1 MNEQLQEF
9 LHYLQYERQ
18 VSPHTLL
25 AYRADLEA
33 FLHYAGQ
40 EGVPSYET
48 VDVLLVR
55 GFVRHLLQQGLSRR
69 SVARKT
75 SALRSLYRFLLRN
88 GMVSQSPLA
97 AVDPQ
102 PFRRRLPELLSIAD
116 LKDLTTFQLDAPHWK
131 EVRDIALFHVLY
143 ATGMRV
149 SELTSLTLH
158 DYEPIYGRAKV
169 HGKRNKERFV
179 LLYQAAIDAVQR
191 YLNEVRPLLLA
202 ASSSQES
209 HDILFLNQRGEP
221 LTSRG
226 VEWIVQQRGRTLHPP
241 KDIYPHMIRHSFA
254 THLLE
259 AGADLRSIQSL
270 LGHESLA
277 ATQVY
282 TQVSRTQLRAV
293 HQATHP
299 RAKKQE

>member
-1 MNEQLQEF
+1 
-9 LHYLQYERQ
+9 
-18 VSPHTLL
+18 
-25 AYRADLEA
+25 
-33 FLHYAGQ
+33 
-40 EGVPSYET
+40 
-48 VDVLLVR
+48 
-55 GFVRHLLQQGLSRR
+55 LLQQGLSRR

-75 SALRSLYRFLLRN
+75 SALRALYRFLLRN

-97 AVDPQ
+97 AVDRQ
-102 PFRRRLPELLSIAD
+102 PFRRRLPELLNIAD

-149 SELTSLTLH
+149 SELTSLTLSLIKNT
-158 DYEPIYGRAKV
+158 IYVTCQSAWQTQQRALMSCCIKPPSM
-169 HGKRNKERFV
+169 RFNV
-179 LLYQAAIDAVQR
+179 ILMRCDPFYSQQP
-191 YLNEVRPLLLA
+191 PLKNPTIF
-202 ASSSQES
+202 SFSISEE
-209 HDILFLNQRGEP
+209 NR

-226 VEWIVQQRGRTLHPP
+226 VEWIVKQRGRTLQPP

-293 HQATHP
+293 HQAPHP

>member
-1 MNEQLQEF
+1 MNQHMLEF

-18 VSPHTLL
+18 VSPHTLV
-25 AYRADLEA
+25 AYRTDLA
-33 FLHYAGQ
+33 TFLSYVTQ
-40 EGVPSYET
+40 EGVTSLEE
-48 VDVLLVR
+48 VDALVVR
-55 GFVRHLLQQGLSRR
+55 GFVRHLLQQGLTRR
-69 SVARKT
+69 SIARKT

-88 GMVSQSPLA
+88 GMVTHSPLA
-97 AVDPQ
+97 ALERQ
-102 PFRRRLPELLSIAD
+102 SYRNHLPELLSIS
-116 LKDLTTFQLDAPHWK
+116 DLTALTTPQIGAPQWK
-131 EVRDIALFHVLY
+131 EIRDIALFHVLY

-158 DYEPIYGRAKV
+158 DYEPQYGRAKV
-169 HGKRNKERFV
+169 HGKRNKERYV
-179 LLYQAAIDAVQR
+179 LFYQAAMDAIQG
-191 YLNEVRPLLLA
+191 YLTEVRPLLLA
-202 ASSSQES
+202 TSPSPES
-209 HDILFLNQRGEP
+209 HDVLFLNQRGEP
-221 LTSRG
+221 LTPRG
-226 VEWIVQQRGRTLHPP
+226 VEWIVKQRGRTLQPP